1 MNAPR
6 GSITITVGLGII
18 AVVMLA
24 LGAGMFFF
32 WRHHD
37 SQPASAEAALI
48 EFEQVRAR
56 FKGQRPLLDMQKR
69 QAARVAQVA
78 GAAVPLHSFHTL
90 IFDTRGDQR
99 LVHLTMPYWLV
110 RLRSRRHRE
119 FRWLGEMTFLDDTEF
134 DAEAIHVSLDE
145 IERNGPGLL
154 VDYQHSTGGQ
164 FIAWVE

>member
-1 MNAPR
+1 MHILR
-6 GSITITVGLGII
+6 GKPLRMAQKPLPKV
-18 AVVMLA
+18 
-24 LGAGMFFF
+24 AGF
-32 WRHHD
+32 
-37 SQPASAEAALI
+37 QPFACGRISAFANS
-48 EFEQVRAR
+48 
-56 FKGQRPLLDMQKR
+56 

-145 IERNGPGLL
+145 IERNGP
-154 VDYQHSTGGQ
+154 
-164 FIAWVE
+164 